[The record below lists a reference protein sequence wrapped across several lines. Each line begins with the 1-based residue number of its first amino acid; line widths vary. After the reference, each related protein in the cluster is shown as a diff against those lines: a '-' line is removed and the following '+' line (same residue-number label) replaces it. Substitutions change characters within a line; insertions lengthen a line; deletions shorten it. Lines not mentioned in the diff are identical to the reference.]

1 MSSPAN
7 SIRVALIGYG
17 YAGKTFHAPLI
28 QSVPGLDLTIVSSSR
43 PDEVWKHLPSV
54 QIVARP
60 EDAVTR
66 TDVDLVV
73 IASPNESH
81 VPLATAAL
89 NAGKHVVVDK
99 PFTNTLAEARGLAE
113 LARTRQKLLSVFH
126 NRRWDSD
133 FLAVKALV
141 AAGRLGEILHFE
153 SHFDRFRPEVRDR
166 WREQTGPG
174 AGLWYDLGPHLV
186 DQALEL
192 FGLPQKISANLAIQ
206 RPGARVDD
214 WAHVLLDYG
223 RLRVILHGGMLVAG
237 GVPRMTLHGTHGSWL
252 KYGLD
257 VQESQLVSGMRPDN
271 PVWGKD
277 TVPGLFYDGSG
288 GPAQELAVPNGDQSQ
303 YYHGIRRALLDG
315 EPNPVTPAQAIA
327 LMAVLETAVQS
338 AATGQTLPLPLTD
351 QERTTYASD
360 KS

>member
-1 MSSPAN
+1 MSSYPN
-7 SIRVALIGYG
+7 SIRVALVGYG

-28 QSVPGLDLTIVSSSR
+28 QSVPGLDLTVVGSSR
-43 PDEVWKHLPSV
+43 PDEVRKYLPAAQV
-54 QIVARP
+54 IPNP

-66 TDVDLVV
+66 NDVDLVV

-113 LARTRQKLLSVFH
+113 LAQAKQKLLSVFH

-133 FLAVKALV
+133 FLAVKALL
-141 AAGRLGEILHFE
+141 AEGRLGEILHFE

-166 WREQTGPG
+166 WRERTGPG

-192 FGLPQKISANLAIQ
+192 FGLPQKISASLVAQ
-206 RPGARVDD
+206 RPGAQIDD

-223 RLRVILHGGMLVAG
+223 RLQVILHGGMLVAG
-237 GVPRMTLHGTHGSWL
+237 GVPRLTLHGTRGSWL

-257 VQESQLVSGMRPDN
+257 VQESQLVRGMHPGD
-271 PVWGKD
+271 PGWGED
-277 TVPGLFYDGSG
+277 PLPGQFYDGSG
-288 GPAQELAVPNGDQSQ
+288 GPPQELPVPRGDQSQ
-303 YYHGIRRALLDG
+303 YYKAIRNALIDG
-315 EPNPVTPAQAIA
+315 APNPVIPTQAIA
-327 LMAVLETAVQS
+327 VMAVVETAIQS
-338 AATGQTLPLPLTD
+338 AAIGQALPLPLTD
-351 QERTTYASD
+351 QERTSLLP
-360 KS
+360 